1 MYACATVDQPL
12 RYLGMVW
19 CRSLRDLRELIHEK
33 EVLTG
38 DRGRKFFSTPQFGPE
53 ICIAENPAGFDVA
66 FGDSKPIFYSTEAL
80 VMSGIG
86 KAMLEGR
93 LFTNDV

>member
-12 RYLGMVW
+12 RYSNLVM
-19 CRSLRDLRELIHEK
+19 CRSINDPRELIHEG

-38 DRGRKFFSTPQFGPE
+38 DRGRKFFSTPLGSD
-53 ICIAENPAGFDVA
+53 ICIAENPAGFDVVI
-66 FGDSKPIFYSTEAL
+66 GDSKSDFYSSEAL
-80 VMSGIG
+80 LMSGIG

-93 LFTNDV
+93 LFTKEL